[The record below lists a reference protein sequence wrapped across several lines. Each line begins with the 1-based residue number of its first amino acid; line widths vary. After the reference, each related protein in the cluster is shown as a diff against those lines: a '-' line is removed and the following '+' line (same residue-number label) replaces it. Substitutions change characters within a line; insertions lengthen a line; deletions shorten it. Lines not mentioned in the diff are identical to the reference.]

1 MLGMGYFPA
10 PGSID
15 NMPRLIGTIIDGQ
28 YAARSNRPLFPAITM
43 NASPPRAELH
53 DSFLS
58 DQALDLLLISNKSK
72 SS

>member
-1 MLGMGYFPA
+1 MLGIGYFPA

-15 NMPRLIGTIIDGQ
+15 NMPRFIGTIINGQ
-28 YAARSNRPLFPAITM
+28 CAARSNRPPFPAIM

-58 DQALDLLLISNKSK
+58 DLALDLLLISNKSK
-72 SS
+72 GS